1 MFAAPTSGAPMF
13 KIAAILAF
21 AISLAACDAVNTVTE
36 GFKHANAVES
46 DLEESTGVR
55 PQVGFN
61 WNNGRLVS
69 VTVTFPRID
78 ESKPLRELAQTIR
91 ASVSKQF
98 KQTPDDIVLAFSLR
112 K

>member
-1 MFAAPTSGAPMF
+1 MC
-13 KIAAILAF
+13 KIAAILVF

-36 GFKHANAVES
+36 GFKHASAVES

-69 VTVTFPRID
+69 VTVTFPRIY
-78 ESKPLRELAQTIR
+78 EAKPLRELAERIR

-98 KQTPDDIVLAFSLR
+98 KQTPDNIVLAFSLG